1 MHSYFHR
8 LFAFSICSTIEL
20 NAARHPVYSE
30 LFSVT
35 NVRRRLASGLASL
48 ITSSY
53 HFPWN
58 GLGTDVTSPLC
69 CSNRKENFFPPKE
82 EFPMIST
89 ANYCCSQLLQD
100 SSLSVAAFLS
110 LCISTNKKQPHQVHV
125 FEQRQVNSAPCVRAT
140 GMLRGLTRSTG
151 PGRKAQIVPAVR
163 GKHKNVCS
171 LHSAPSWVCFAWMRD
186 H

>member
-100 SSLSVAAFLS
+100 SSLSVAAFFCPCASVLTKDS
-110 LCISTNKKQPHQVHV
+110 LTKSVYLN
-125 FEQRQVNSAPCVRAT
+125 
-140 GMLRGLTRSTG
+140 
-151 PGRKAQIVPAVR
+151 R
-163 GKHKNVCS
+163 GKLIQPPVSEPQAC
-171 LHSAPSWVCFAWMRD
+171 
-186 H
+186 